1 MEAMK
6 IEAKYVGDIRKEK
19 KIDSINLRSR
29 QSISKPNKVYHSN
42 HEEIKTVCRCKNVI
56 LASILFYLLYTS
68 GLIITKSIVQTI
80 LVVVYFEIMVCLG
93 LEWLD
98 KKVIRILSK

>member
-1 MEAMK
+1 MEMK
-6 IEAKYVGDIRKEK
+6 IEARYVGDIKEK

-29 QSISKPNKVYHSN
+29 QSKSKPSKVYHSN

-56 LASILFYLLYTS
+56 LASILFYLLYAG
-68 GLIITKSIVQTI
+68 GLIITNNVAQIIIAAVN
-80 LVVVYFEIMVCLG
+80 FEIMVCIG

-98 KKVIRILSK
+98 KIVIRILSK